1 MSQAWIRLRA
11 AVHILGQEGSAR
23 ERLAT
28 ASSHYLLGLKPK
40 ELPPEIRTDFVRLM
54 QWVAQHRKS
63 GRSALSGTF
72 EQAKDA
78 EVTSMIHLIIDMYDA
93 VTRYEPILP
102 LSCSS
107 AARRRSMPANSTASA
122 A

>member
-23 ERLAT
+23 ERLTT
-28 ASSHYLLGLKPK
+28 AFSHYLLGLKPK
-40 ELPPEIRTDFVRLM
+40 ELPPEIRTDFIRLM

-72 EQAKDA
+72 EQAKDT
-78 EVTSMIHLIIDMYDA
+78 EVTSMIRLIIDMYDA

-102 LSCSS
+102 LSRSSSTKRRSIPENRAVS
-107 AARRRSMPANSTASA
+107 AA
-122 A
+122 

>member
-23 ERLAT
+23 ERLST
-28 ASSHYLLGLKPK
+28 AFSRYLLGLKPK
-40 ELPPEIRTDFVRLM
+40 ELPPEVRTDFVRLV
-54 QWVAQHRKS
+54 QWVTEHRKS

-72 EQAKDA
+72 EQAKDT
-78 EVTSMIHLIIDMYDA
+78 EVTSMIRLIIDMYDA
-93 VTRYEPILP
+93 VTRYEPILA

-107 AARRRSMPANSTASA
+107 SGRRRSIRADRAVSA